1 MGKINVLK
9 ILVSMVVSTQLIL
22 SGSPAM
28 AISVELAKKCRDL
41 AIKAHPPKPAGTN
54 PYAQAE
60 RDYFNDCV
68 SKNGDVTATQKP
80 PADNR

>member
-1 MGKINVLK
+1 VSK
-9 ILVSMVVSTQLIL
+9 ILVSLIVSAQLIL

-41 AIKAHPPKPAGTN
+41 AIKAHPPSRAGTN

-60 RDYFNDCV
+60 RDFFSNCV

-80 PADNR
+80 PADNQ